1 MGRLIVAT
9 GLPVGAAR
17 RAVAAVLRE
26 AGHDTPELDARLL
39 IGHALGLDHAGLAGA
54 AERPLAAD
62 EASRINALA
71 QRRLSHEPVSRILGS
86 REFWSLPLAVT
97 PDVLDPRSDTETVV
111 TAALA
116 AIDARHGRGA
126 MRRIADLGT
135 GSGALL
141 LALLS
146 ELPQAHGI
154 GTDRSRAALAVARE
168 NARHL
173 NLADRVSF
181 VACDYGTALAG
192 GLDLVVSNPPYI
204 RSADIAA
211 LSPEVRDHDPHLA
224 LDGGPD
230 GLDAYRAIAADAPR
244 LLAPGATL
252 VVEVGVGQAA
262 AVVAL
267 FDAVGLETSRPPHPD
282 FSGVLRAVTAE
293 QQT

>member
-1 MGRLIVAT
+1 MDRLIVAP
-9 GLPVGAAR
+9 GLPIGAAR
-17 RAVAAVLRE
+17 RALAAALRG
-26 AGHDTPELDARLL
+26 AGCDTPELDARLL
-39 IGHALGLDHAGLAGA
+39 IGHALGLDHAGLAVA
-54 AERPLAAD
+54 AERPLSAD
-62 EASRINALA
+62 EARRIDALA
-71 QRRLSHEPVSRILGS
+71 QRRRAHEPVSRILGS

-97 PDVLDPRSDTETVV
+97 PAVLDPRPDTETVV

-126 MRRIADLGT
+126 VRRIADLGT

-154 GTDRSRAALAVARE
+154 GTDRSLAALAVAGE
-168 NARHL
+168 NARRL
-173 NLADRVSF
+173 GLVTRAAF
-181 VACDYGTALAG
+181 VACDYGSALAG

-204 RSADIAA
+204 RSTDIATLA
-211 LSPEVRDHDPHLA
+211 PEVRDHDPHLA

-244 LLAPGATL
+244 LLAPGGTL
-252 VVEVGVGQAA
+252 VVEVGAGQAA

-267 FDAVGLETSRPPHPD
+267 FDTSGLDTNRSPHPD
-282 FSGVLRAVTAE
+282 FSGVLRAVMAQ